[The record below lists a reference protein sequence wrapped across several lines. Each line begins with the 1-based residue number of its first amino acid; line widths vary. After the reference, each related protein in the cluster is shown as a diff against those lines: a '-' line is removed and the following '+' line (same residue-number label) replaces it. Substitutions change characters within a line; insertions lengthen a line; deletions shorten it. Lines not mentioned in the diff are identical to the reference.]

1 MDRFAPKQASNHCK
15 LLSTK
20 AMVVSVA
27 VNVGIISINLDPCAV
42 AGRDPSCLHAGW
54 LGDAR
59 EYAATYCPPPTA
71 SVLCDLSRRNK

>member
-1 MDRFAPKQASNHCK
+1 MKVGVLPDPAEPAAVSPAASVGGFI
-15 LLSTK
+15 LLY
-20 AMVVSVA
+20 V
-27 VNVGIISINLDPCAV
+27 NLDPCAV

-71 SVLCDLSRRNK
+71 SVPCDLSRRNK